1 MSEIIKPEVSI
12 LVTVYN
18 HEHFL
23 RECLDSLVNQV
34 TNFKFE
40 IVIGEDCSPD
50 SSRSIVIEYANK
62 YPDIIVPL
70 LYEVNQGSKKCPG
83 KGNFVNTFYQCK
95 GRYIVH
101 IEGDDY
107 LINNNK
113 LQMEYDF
120 LEQNPEASA
129 CFHNAIMAYEDGSG
143 RPNENINPPDQKDKI
158 YPEDL
163 LTKKEVWF
171 MATASVMFRR
181 HLIGE
186 KFPDWFLLSKSGDIP
201 LYLLLSSKG
210 YIGYLPEVMCVY
222 RRHLGGMS
230 YTDSNLD
237 EVFIK
242 NRMFMYSNVDKEL
255 GYKYTHLIKPILGEY
270 YLLLTNVFKIRNQ
283 YFQSIYFAFIS
294 LYLSRPNSSKHL
306 KDVLQTFIIPY
317 GLMKVYANVK
327 WKIETLFGKKG
338 SQ

>member
-1 MSEIIKPEVSI
+1 MSESIKPEVSI
-12 LVTVYN
+12 HITVYN
-18 HEHFL
+18 HENFL

-40 IVIGEDCSPD
+40 IIIGEDCSPD
-50 SSRSIVIEYANK
+50 NSRAIVIEYANK
-62 YPDIIVPL
+62 YPDIIIPL
-70 LYEVNQGSKKCPG
+70 LYEVNQGPKHCPG
-83 KGNFVNTFYQCK
+83 KGNFTQTFYKCRGK
-95 GRYIVH
+95 YIVH

-113 LQMEYDF
+113 LQMQYDF

-129 CFHNAIMAYEDGSG
+129 CFHNAIMSFEDGSG
-143 RPNENINPPDQKDKI
+143 RPNQNINPPDQKDKI

-181 HLIGE
+181 NLIGE
-186 KFPDWFLLSKSGDIP
+186 TFPNWFMLSKSGDIP
-201 LYLLLSSKG
+201 LYLILSNKG
-210 YIGYLPEVMCVY
+210 YIGYLPEVMSVY

-230 YTDSNLD
+230 YTDSDYD

-242 NRMFMYSNVDKEL
+242 NRMFMYSSVDKEL
-255 GYKYTHLIKPILGEY
+255 GFKYSHLINPILGEY
-270 YLLLTNVFKIRNQ
+270 YLLLTNVFKLKNQ

-294 LYLSRPNSSKHL
+294 LYLSKPNSKEHL
-306 KDVLQTFIIPY
+306 KHVFQTFIIPT

-327 WKIETLFGKKG
+327 WRLETLFSKKA